1 MRDRIEII
9 LEIRKNL
16 LLLLICS
23 ALLSCSISDDKKDLT
38 TKNILDSNLDT
49 SMISDVNSGFH
60 TPNDTTYSISD
71 ILNSENGNSSAL
83 YYAVNKQDTSFVTA
97 YLEIMDFVEFN
108 KFFQLAFNLKSY
120 LFEFDLKLWSRRNE
134 EITLFEQK
142 MIKTNTMSIFNLY
155 LSSCILFNFEKSIP
169 VGKILTDKFDFYH
182 RKYTL
187 KEIDEIDRIMNE
199 KCNE

>member
-1 MRDRIEII
+1 MK
-9 LEIRKNL
+9 IRKSL
-16 LLLLICS
+16 LFLLICS

-49 SMISDVNSGFH
+49 GISDINSGFH
-60 TPNDTTYSISD
+60 TSNDTTYSISD
-71 ILNSENGNSSAL
+71 ILNPENGNSSAL
-83 YYAVNKQDTSFVTA
+83 YYAINKQDTSYVTA
-97 YLEIMDFVEFN
+97 YLEIMDSVEFN
-108 KFFQLAFNLKSY
+108 KFFQLAFNLKSC

-182 RKYTL
+182 RKYTS

>member
-1 MRDRIEII
+1 MK
-9 LEIRKNL
+9 IRKSL
-16 LLLLICS
+16 LFLLICS

-49 SMISDVNSGFH
+49 GISDINSGFH

-71 ILNSENGNSSAL
+71 ILNPENGNSSAL
-83 YYAVNKQDTSFVTA
+83 YYAINKQDTSYVTA
-97 YLEIMDFVEFN
+97 YLEIMDSVEFN

-182 RKYTL
+182 RKYTS